1 MLLKFFY
8 LKFLPKKIKEKAL
21 GVALSLKAS
30 EGQLLVVDGLS
41 NLKKTKEVNN
51 LINKIA
57 EKEGIKGTFKF
68 IFALS
73 DKNKEVEKVV
83 RNIEKINVL
92 PFRNLNAHQV
102 YLGGILIVDKEAL
115 EEKGTTS
122 IKSSK
127 GTKSITRIKTA
138 RKVVERKRSTGKN
151 ARKESVK
158 SVKKPV

>member
-1 MLLKFFY
+1 MIDYEAIPRDLRCFTDGLT
-8 LKFLPKKIKEKAL
+8 LD
-21 GVALSLKAS
+21 
-30 EGQLLVVDGLS
+30 QVDGLQRRY
-41 NLKKTKEVNN
+41 
-51 LINKIA
+51 A
-57 EKEGIKGTFKF
+57 R
-68 IFALS
+68 
-73 DKNKEVEKVV
+73 VESITVCGV
-83 RNIEKINVL
+83 DSYVIEL
-92 PFRNLNAHQV
+92 D
-102 YLGGILIVDKEAL
+102 LGGRFARHPVDKEAL